1 MVIDVVSKKVQLGGT
16 EEALVGV
23 DDNAVSGEAFENS
36 SQIGKVLFGRG
47 AGDEYIVDVCICS
60 RNSTEDLVHEA
71 LERLSG
77 VPETE
82 RHLHKLKQSEWS
94 CDGGLGYVCRVHW
107 DLVVRTHEIQFGE
120 DSGTL

>member
-1 MVIDVVSKKVQLGGT
+1 MSSET
-16 EEALVGV
+16 FA
-23 DDNAVSGEAFENS
+23 NS
-36 SQIGKVLFGRG
+36 SLIGKVLFGRG
-47 AGDEYIVDVCICS
+47 AGDEYIVDVCVCY

-82 RHLHKLKQSEWS
+82 EHLHELEQSEWS

-107 DLVVRTHEIQFGE
+107 DVVVRMHEIQFGE
-120 DSGTL
+120 DCGTL